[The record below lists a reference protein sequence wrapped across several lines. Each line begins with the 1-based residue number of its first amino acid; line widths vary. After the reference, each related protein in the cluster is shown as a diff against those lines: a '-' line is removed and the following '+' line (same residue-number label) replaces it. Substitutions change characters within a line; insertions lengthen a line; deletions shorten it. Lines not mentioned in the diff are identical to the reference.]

1 MNVDKLLKIF
11 VPSDHA
17 FFPLFSAGVKNLV
30 KCAEL
35 LKKLISENN
44 LEERE
49 KINHQIK
56 DYEHIGDEITV
67 KTFEQLNKSFITPF
81 DREDIH
87 ELTGHIDDVVD
98 AINGI
103 SRRITLYK
111 PQNLKPVYHKMAGLI
126 CQAAREI
133 EICIENLEHAS
144 AKRSLI
150 MESCEKV
157 KEIEHKADDLYF
169 EGIQDIFENETDTKA
184 LLIQSKLLENLER
197 CVDLQEDITDTIRT
211 ILIKM
216 A

>member
-1 MNVDKLLKIF
+1 
-11 VPSDHA
+11 
-17 FFPLFSAGVKNLV
+17 
-30 KCAEL
+30 
-35 LKKLISENN
+35 
-44 LEERE
+44 
-49 KINHQIK
+49 
-56 DYEHIGDEITV
+56 
-67 KTFEQLNKSFITPF
+67 
-81 DREDIH
+81 
-87 ELTGHIDDVVD
+87 
-98 AINGI
+98 
-103 SRRITLYK
+103 
-111 PQNLKPVYHKMAGLI
+111 MAGLI